1 VSQTD
6 PAPASA
12 GGPEMRL
19 LALGALGAALCLGLG
34 LLGGQGALGVAAAG
48 VVAIGTLLAR
58 LSAGSPAPDV
68 AAAAAVSD
76 PADRDGALAPIRA
89 LLTAAPD
96 SCVLVDAQG
105 RIAAANPL
113 ARERLA
119 ISKDNLR
126 FDAQVRRPELI
137 EAVGAAIAQRRSG
150 DFSFTTMVPVER
162 HERAIVSPVEI
173 AGRSFAFLVIHDETD
188 LKRAERTRADFIA
201 NASHELRTPLAS
213 LSGFIE
219 TLRGPARDDE
229 AARDRFLDIM
239 SGQAER
245 MGRLINDLLSLSRV
259 ELNEHVPPTGRAD
272 LAAVAREVA
281 DALGPVARVRGVRLR
296 VEVPGDAV
304 WVTGDWDELIQVAQN
319 LIDNAIKHTA
329 EDSAVVIAVE
339 AGIDREALAR
349 DTARVWPEGARMSM
363 LTPAADFSR
372 RFAMLRVRDEGD
384 GIDRRHLPRLAER
397 FYRVD
402 EARSS
407 AKGGTGL
414 GLAIVKHI
422 INRHGGGFAVE
433 SAVGSGAAFSAFFP
447 QPSDIFVGRARGEVA
462 A

>member
-1 VSQTD
+1 MSSTD
-6 PAPASA
+6 PVLLAPSGQSA
-12 GGPEMRL
+12 RL
-19 LALGALGAALCLGLG
+19 LALAGLGAAACLGVGWAGDQL
-34 LLGGQGALGVAAAG
+34 ALGVAGAG
-48 VVAIGTLLAR
+48 VLIGAALLLGLA
-58 LSAGSPAPDV
+58 AP
-68 AAAAAVSD
+68 AAAPNAAAVAAVSD
-76 PADRDGALAPIRA
+76 RSDEDALLAPIRV
-89 LLTAAPD
+89 LLGAAPD
-96 SCVLVDAQG
+96 PCVLVDAQG

-119 ISKDNLR
+119 IARDNLR

-137 EAVGAAIAQRRSG
+137 EAVSAAISQKRSG

-173 AGRSFAFLVIHDETD
+173 GGRGFAFLVIHDDTD

-239 SGQAER
+239 SGQADR

-281 DALGPVARVRGVRLR
+281 DAMGPVARGRGVRLR
-296 VEVPGDAV
+296 VEAPADAI

-329 EDSAVVIAVE
+329 EDSTVVIAVE

-349 DTARVWPEGARMSM
+349 DSARVWPEGARMSM

-433 SAVGSGAAFSAFFP
+433 SAVGAGAAFSAFFP
-447 QPSDIFVGRARGEVA
+447 QPADIFVARPQGEVA